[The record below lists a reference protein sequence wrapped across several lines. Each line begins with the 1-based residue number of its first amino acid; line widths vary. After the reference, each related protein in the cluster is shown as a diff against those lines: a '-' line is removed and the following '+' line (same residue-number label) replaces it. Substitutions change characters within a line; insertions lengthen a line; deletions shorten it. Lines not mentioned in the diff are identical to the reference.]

1 MKKTVIGLDIG
12 GSTTKIVGWTGK
24 ELIAP
29 MFVSAT
35 DPLTSAYGAFGKFT
49 SENGIALSDIECV
62 RMTGVGSA
70 YINPPIYGVP
80 CVPVSEFTCAGLGGL
95 YSTGLDRAIVV
106 SMGTGTALIYAQRGK
121 EMRYLGGTG
130 VGGGTLM
137 GLSKKLLGVD
147 TMDSIIELAS
157 GGDLGNIDLMISDI
171 TRPDLMPGMA
181 MDMTASNF
189 GKVSDLASKEDLAL
203 GIFNMVFESIGMLAV
218 FASRQFG
225 VRDIVLTG
233 NLSAVPQAKKTFDGL
248 NQLFDVNF
256 TIPENA
262 GFATV
267 IGAAIS
273 GEAGKKKKKS
283 ASV

>member
-1 MKKTVIGLDIG
+1 MNKTVIGLDIG
-12 GSTTKIVGWTGK
+12 GSTTKIVGWTGEK
-24 ELIAP
+24 LIDP

-35 DPLTSAYGAFGKFT
+35 DPLTSAYGAFGRFT
-49 SENGIALSDIECV
+49 AENGIALSDIHCV

-80 CVPVSEFTCAGLGGL
+80 CVSVSEFTCAGMGGL
-95 YSTGLDRAIVV
+95 YSSGLERAITV
-106 SMGTGTALIYAQRGK
+106 SMGTGTALIYAERGK
-121 EMRYLGGTG
+121 EMKYLGGTG

-147 TMDSIIELAS
+147 TIDSIVELAS
-157 GGDLGNIDLMISDI
+157 GGDLANIDLRISDI
-171 TRPDLMPGMA
+171 TRPDLLPGMA

-189 GKVSDLASKEDLAL
+189 GKVSDLASREDLAL
-203 GIFNMVFESIGMLAV
+203 GILNMVYESIGMLAV

-233 NLSAVPQAKKTFDGL
+233 NLSKVPQAKTIFDTL
-248 NQLFDVNF
+248 DRLFDVNF
-256 TIPENA
+256 IIPENS

-273 GEAGKKKKKS
+273 GDS
-283 ASV
+283 DTL